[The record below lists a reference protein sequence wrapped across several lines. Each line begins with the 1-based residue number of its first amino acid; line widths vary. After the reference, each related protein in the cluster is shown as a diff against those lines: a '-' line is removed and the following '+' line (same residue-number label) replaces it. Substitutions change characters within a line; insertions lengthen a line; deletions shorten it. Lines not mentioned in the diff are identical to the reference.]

1 VLAVFVATSST
12 KQDILGQ
19 LLKQGQTSA
28 QDLAER
34 LQISPQ
40 AVRRHLKDLEDEG
53 LIAFQ
58 SIQTGMGRPQHL
70 YQLSPHGRAQFPNH
84 HDQFAVGLLDTLA
97 DTVGKEQM
105 QAILRQQWQRKA
117 LDYRQR
123 LGQGPLAERV
133 ASLVKLRQDEG
144 YMAEFYPALVTVN
157 GSPEAI
163 ADPTHREAPEKSK
176 AQDSNQFILT
186 EHNCA
191 ISKVAQSFPG
201 VCDHELEMFALA
213 LGDCKVERTHW
224 LINGEHR
231 CCYLIQSQV

>member
-1 VLAVFVATSST
+1 VTISSST

-19 LLKQGQTSA
+19 LLKLGQTSA

-53 LIAFQ
+53 LIEFQ
-58 SIQTGMGRPQHL
+58 SVQTGMGRPQHL
-70 YQLSPHGRAQFPNH
+70 YQLSATGRAQLPNH

-97 DTVGKEQM
+97 DTVGHEQM

-117 LDYRQR
+117 FDYRQR
-123 LGQGPLAERV
+123 LGNGPLAERV
-133 ASLVKLRQDEG
+133 AELAKLRQDEG
-144 YMAEFYPALVTVN
+144 FMAEFYPVD
-157 GSPEAI
+157 GSKVL
-163 ADPTHREAPEKSK
+163 PTEVGANSSPNSK
-176 AQDSNQFILT
+176 FILT

-191 ISKVAQSFPG
+191 ISTVAQSFPG

-213 LGDCKVERTHW
+213 LGDCSVERTHW

-231 CCYLIQSQV
+231 CGYLIQGS